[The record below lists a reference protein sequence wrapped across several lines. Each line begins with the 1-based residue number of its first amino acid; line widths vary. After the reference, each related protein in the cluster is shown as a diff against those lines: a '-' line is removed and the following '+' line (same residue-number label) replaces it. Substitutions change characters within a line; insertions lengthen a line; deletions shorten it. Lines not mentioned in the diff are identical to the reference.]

1 MTTPTKYKIS
11 LNEQKGK
18 WKVDLLSL
26 PRLNSAV
33 VGLRQRKRPTGWCW
47 QRNVSLRGYEY
58 YLLPADNEGPVFMEK
73 RSRVIEA
80 FADFVTLL
88 KDREKNREYSDSD

>member
-1 MTTPTKYKIS
+1 MWASII
-11 LNEQKGK
+11 
-18 WKVDLLSL
+18 
-26 PRLNSAV
+26 
-33 VGLRQRKRPTGWCW
+33 
-47 QRNVSLRGYEY
+47 LRGYEY

-88 KDREKNREYSDSD
+88 KEREKNREYSDSDWQCHLCRVDLM